1 MGHVEPQSPVLSQ
14 STKSSSLVPPQLP
27 KEGATFLLSPI
38 RSRERLALKTSGSVI
53 LTSADI
59 SCKLQAAP
67 HTDLG
72 LLKAMCQH
80 LNSMDG
86 TAES

>member
-14 STKSSSLVPPQLP
+14 STKSSSPIPPQLP

-53 LTSADI
+53 LTFADTF
-59 SCKLQAAP
+59 LVNYRQP
-67 HTDLG
+67 HTQIWDC
-72 LLKAMCQH
+72 LKPCV
-80 LNSMDG
+80 SI
-86 TAES
+86 